1 MPLVAERVRNVR
13 EFRSASK
20 KAATRKKADTPWLFD
35 EVRPPKGTNYIAV
48 PKVSSGR
55 RRYLPMGF
63 VTDGMIPGDKLFYI
77 DDAGLYEFGLL
88 ESQFHNAWMRLV
100 AGRLK
105 SDYSYSNTIVYNN
118 FIWPEPSSKQ
128 RATIE
133 DCAHKVLDARD
144 AHPGQSLADLYDPDF
159 MPADLRT
166 AHRALDA
173 AVEAAYGVD
182 FNGDEEKIV
191 AHLFKLYAE
200 KTS

>member
-1 MPLVAERVRNVR
+1 
-13 EFRSASK
+13 
-20 KAATRKKADTPWLFD
+20 
-35 EVRPPKGTNYIAV
+35 
-48 PKVSSGR
+48 
-55 RRYLPMGF
+55 MGF

-77 DDAGLYEFGLL
+77 DDAGLYEFGIL
-88 ESQFHNAWMRLV
+88 ESQMHNAWMRLV

-118 FIWPEPSSKQ
+118 FIWPDSSPEQ

-133 DCAHKVLDARD
+133 TSAQKVLDARD

-159 MPADLRT
+159 MPADLRE